1 MLDYLF
7 FKIFIEMMMEF
18 IKLGHF
24 VKDYVKFIL
33 NKNIF
38 KNVLK
43 KIKTNFDLNLIIIS
57 FIKSYKEKKK
67 YFRFKY
73 FLPISKYLKIIY
85 NNLQVV

>member
-1 MLDYLF
+1 
-7 FKIFIEMMMEF
+7 MMMEF

-38 KNVLK
+38 KNVLN

-57 FIKSYKEKKK
+57 YIKTYKEKGN
-67 YFRFKY
+67 YFRFK
-73 FLPISKYLKIIY
+73 FQSF
-85 NNLQVV
+85 N

>member
-33 NKNIF
+33 NKINGLHLQMF
-38 KNVLK
+38 KIRF
-43 KIKTNFDLNLIIIS
+43 KIKSDFDLSLTIIS
-57 FIKSYKEKKK
+57 FIKTYKEKVK
-67 YFRFKY
+67 YFRFKFQSSNQQKFENY
-73 FLPISKYLKIIY
+73 I
-85 NNLQVV
+85 Q